1 MVRASF
7 MCGDLSALLAMAAF
21 LAASAALS
29 FLSFVLA
36 AAHAAMIRPTS

>member
-1 MVRASF
+1 

-36 AAHAAMIRPTS
+36 AAQAVIVRPAS